1 MGSTEID
8 SRPPSYVVNLV
19 SDDEAVDEDVEG
31 DEDERGTDGEEDFAG
46 GTQGFEDFDDGRRF
60 VSDAKKDWTQEE
72 ERMFYE
78 TYLSTHG
85 NMKKVCNAMERAPYE
100 RDRKLVQKFRFNA
113 TRRLQG
119 CLKSLNL
126 SLDTKDKREVLE
138 AFRSYWKFRQAEG
151 LEGENV
157 RAFGLRLGDGLK
169 TKCAEALQRDLI
181 AARLRPG
188 YGRVCM
194 SRVRIDG
201 AHFVGHAK
209 SKVWCAR
216 FNNVTAYDL
225 AIIERGLPRV
235 NQKNKVRWMAVGI
248 EQGPRRPS
256 GWTEER
262 SGDDVDIEDLPLLH
276 LPLLHL
282 QVSLQTEMST
292 TWDNMATWV
301 ETYLSTPGH
310 IEPSN
315 GSLDDNRRD
324 CSKTGHFREYGDAEP
339 FDAARAVMPGERDD
353 VGNFRE
359 YGDAEPFDAARAAKP
374 GKRNDVGNS
383 REYGD
388 TEPFDAARAAKPG
401 KRNDIGNK
409 DETVISTKRTKPDED
424 SLNDT
429 DCMKIRVI
437 FSEISFTHPDGN
449 PDGWHYNPREHTT
462 HVQIVNLKDEEKC
475 KHMSTR
481 EMLDHVTDK
490 AELFMNSWLHKTLIA
505 DGYFY
510 WADNSPEYK
519 MTQQWTLIKL
529 NH

>member
-100 RDRKLVQKFRFNA
+100 RDRKLVQRFRFNA
-113 TRRLQG
+113 ARRLQG

-151 LEGENV
+151 VEGESV
-157 RAFGLRLGDGLK
+157 RVFGRRLGSKVHGLQK
-169 TKCAEALQRDLI
+169 KCAEALQRDLI

-276 LPLLHL
+276 L

-324 CSKTGHFREYGDAEP
+324 CSKTGNFREYGDAEP

-359 YGDAEPFDAARAAKP
+359 YGDA
-374 GKRNDVGNS
+374 
-383 REYGD
+383 
-388 TEPFDAARAAKPG
+388 EPFDAARAAKPG

-481 EMLDHVTDK
+481 EMLDHFTDK

>member
-60 VSDAKKDWTQEE
+60 LSDARKEWTQEE

-78 TYLSTHG
+78 TYLSTNG

-100 RDRKLVQKFRFNA
+100 RDRKLVQRFRFNA

-126 SLDTKDKREVLE
+126 SLDTKSKREVLE

-151 LEGENV
+151 LEGESV
-157 RAFGLRLGDGLK
+157 RAFGQRLGLGLK

-181 AARLRPG
+181 AARLRPE

-276 LPLLHL
+276 L

-324 CSKTGHFREYGDAEP
+324 CSKTGNFREYGDAEP

-359 YGDAEPFDAARAAKP
+359 YGDA
-374 GKRNDVGNS
+374 
-383 REYGD
+383 
-388 TEPFDAARAAKPG
+388 EPFDAARAAKPG

-462 HVQIVNLKDEEKC
+462 HVQIVYLKDEEKC

>member
-1 MGSTEID
+1 
-8 SRPPSYVVNLV
+8 
-19 SDDEAVDEDVEG
+19 
-31 DEDERGTDGEEDFAG
+31 
-46 GTQGFEDFDDGRRF
+46 
-60 VSDAKKDWTQEE
+60 
-72 ERMFYE
+72 
-78 TYLSTHG
+78 
-85 NMKKVCNAMERAPYE
+85 
-100 RDRKLVQKFRFNA
+100 
-113 TRRLQG
+113 
-119 CLKSLNL
+119 
-126 SLDTKDKREVLE
+126 
-138 AFRSYWKFRQAEG
+138 
-151 LEGENV
+151 
-157 RAFGLRLGDGLK
+157 
-169 TKCAEALQRDLI
+169 
-181 AARLRPG
+181 
-188 YGRVCM
+188 
-194 SRVRIDG
+194 
-201 AHFVGHAK
+201 
-209 SKVWCAR
+209 
-216 FNNVTAYDL
+216 
-225 AIIERGLPRV
+225 
-235 NQKNKVRWMAVGI
+235 MAVGI

-262 SGDDVDIEDLPLLH
+262 SGDDVDIED

-324 CSKTGHFREYGDAEP
+324 CSKT
-339 FDAARAVMPGERDD
+339 
-353 VGNFRE
+353 GNFRE

>member
-100 RDRKLVQKFRFNA
+100 RDRKLVQRFRFNA
-113 TRRLQG
+113 ARRLQG

-151 LEGENV
+151 LEGESV

-324 CSKTGHFREYGDAEP
+324 CSKTG
-339 FDAARAVMPGERDD
+339 
-353 VGNFRE
+353 NFRE
-359 YGDAEPFDAARAAKP
+359 YGDA
-374 GKRNDVGNS
+374 
-383 REYGD
+383 
-388 TEPFDAARAAKPG
+388 EPFDAARAAKPG

>member
-60 VSDAKKDWTQEE
+60 VSDARKDWTQEE

-100 RDRKLVQKFRFNA
+100 RDRKLVRRFRDNA
-113 TRRLQG
+113 ARRLQG

-138 AFRSYWKFRQAEG
+138 AFRSYWKFRQAAG
-151 LEGENV
+151 LEGESV

-276 LPLLHL
+276 L

-324 CSKTGHFREYGDAEP
+324 CSKT
-339 FDAARAVMPGERDD
+339 
-353 VGNFRE
+353 GNFRE

>member
-60 VSDAKKDWTQEE
+60 VSDAKKEWTQEE

-113 TRRLQG
+113 ARRLRG

-126 SLDTKDKREVLE
+126 SLDTNYKREVLE

-151 LEGENV
+151 LEGESV
-157 RAFGLRLGDGLK
+157 RAFGQRLRDGLWG
-169 TKCAEALQRDLI
+169 KCAEALQRDLI

-374 GKRNDVGNS
+374 GKRND
-383 REYGD
+383 
-388 TEPFDAARAAKPG
+388 
-401 KRNDIGNK
+401 IGNK